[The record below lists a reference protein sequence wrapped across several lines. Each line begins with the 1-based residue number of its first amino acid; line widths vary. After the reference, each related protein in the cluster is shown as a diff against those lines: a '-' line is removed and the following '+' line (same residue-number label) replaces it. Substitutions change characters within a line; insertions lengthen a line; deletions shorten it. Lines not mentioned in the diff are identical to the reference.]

1 MELAPTPSHIYGPT
15 WQRWGDGSWYL
26 PKYTLGWGVLRWL
39 WHYCRQPG
47 GQRAGKNFKPTMEQA
62 RFLLWWYAVDENG
75 RFVYRSG
82 LLRRMKGWGKDPL
95 AAAMA
100 LVELCGPTVF
110 SHWDLDGQPVGTTH
124 AAPWVQVAAVSH
136 DQPLTLDTVVH
147 TGRGDTPL
155 SGIREG
161 DRVFGSDG
169 KLHDVLGVTDVMH
182 QESYRLTFDDGVT
195 VDASANHAW
204 TVEQLNGKRHGFDTV
219 TCSTQGLF
227 DTYQSRR
234 VRIPLVPRE
243 SPDVPLRVS
252 PYLLG
257 YWLGDGNQGNGAIAV
272 GNQDY
277 SEVYSLLEQE
287 ISENCHLV
295 PRKAYGWDVYV
306 KGNSRKHIS
315 FRQDL
320 QVLGVLNNKHV
331 PDEYLNSGTEQRRAL
346 LQGLLDSDGC
356 ATKQGNIQFTNTNW
370 DLVTAVR
377 DLARSLGHKPSIRRH
392 GTSGHIVSW
401 TPVDECALFR
411 IQRKRINQGVMR
423 HPYRRLRSVEP
434 IGTQPVACI
443 SVGSPDR
450 LFQVNGGVLTHNTR
464 NTFTLFPAMA
474 SKELRQEFG
483 LEVHKTIIYA
493 RDGGL
498 IEGVTSSPTALDGKR
513 PTLVIMNEIQ
523 WWLENNQGHDM
534 YNVIEGNVTKSAGGQ
549 ARYLAIFNAHV
560 PGQDSIAEMLH
571 DNYHLVESGQAIDT
585 GILYD
590 ALEAPADTP
599 VSDIPSI
606 LDDPEGH
613 QAGVDKL
620 REGIDIARGDSVWLD
635 LNTIVNAVLDVNNP
649 VSESRRKYLNQINAT
664 EDSWIAPTEW
674 DAVQSDVT
682 LQPKDK
688 ITLGFDGSK
697 TQDTTAIVA
706 CRVEDGAMFL
716 VKLWNPDNYEGEVPR
731 EDVDATV
738 HSLFEKYDVVGFRAD
753 VAEFEAYVDQW
764 GQQYKK
770 KIQIKAAP
778 NAPVAFDM
786 RGQKKQFALDCERF
800 LDAVCE
806 GELTHDGDKLLKSH
820 ITNAHRNPT
829 NYDAISIRKASKD
842 SSRKIDAA
850 VCSVLAFGSRHDY
863 LMSKKN
869 RSKKAR
875 VYG

>member
-15 WQRWGDGSWYL
+15 WQRWEDGSWYL
-26 PKYTLGWGVLRWL
+26 PEYTLGWGVLRWL

-62 RFLLWWYAVDENG
+62 RFLLWWYAVDESG

-95 AAAMA
+95 AAAMS

-124 AAPWVQVAAVSH
+124 AAPWIQVAAVSH
-136 DQPLTLDTVVH
+136 DQ
-147 TGRGDTPL
+147 
-155 SGIREG
+155 
-161 DRVFGSDG
+161 
-169 KLHDVLGVTDVMH
+169 
-182 QESYRLTFDDGVT
+182 
-195 VDASANHAW
+195 
-204 TVEQLNGKRHGFDTV
+204 
-219 TCSTQGLF
+219 
-227 DTYQSRR
+227 
-234 VRIPLVPRE
+234 
-243 SPDVPLRVS
+243 
-252 PYLLG
+252 
-257 YWLGDGNQGNGAIAV
+257 
-272 GNQDY
+272 
-277 SEVYSLLEQE
+277 
-287 ISENCHLV
+287 
-295 PRKAYGWDVYV
+295 
-306 KGNSRKHIS
+306 
-315 FRQDL
+315 
-320 QVLGVLNNKHV
+320 
-331 PDEYLNSGTEQRRAL
+331 
-346 LQGLLDSDGC
+346 
-356 ATKQGNIQFTNTNW
+356 
-370 DLVTAVR
+370 
-377 DLARSLGHKPSIRRH
+377 
-392 GTSGHIVSW
+392 
-401 TPVDECALFR
+401 
-411 IQRKRINQGVMR
+411 
-423 HPYRRLRSVEP
+423 
-434 IGTQPVACI
+434 
-443 SVGSPDR
+443 
-450 LFQVNGGVLTHNTR
+450 TR

-498 IEGVTSSPTALDGKR
+498 IEGVTSSPLALEGKR

-523 WWLENNQGHDM
+523 WWLENNQGYEM
-534 YNVIEGNVTKSAGGQ
+534 YNVIEGNITKSAGGQ

-560 PGQDSIAEMLH
+560 PGQDSVAEMLH

-585 GILYD
+585 GLLYD

-606 LDDPEGH
+606 HDDPEGH
-613 QAGVDKL
+613 QAGVAKL

-635 LNTIVNAVLDVNNP
+635 LDTIINAVLDINNP

-674 DAVQSDVT
+674 DSVQSDVT

-697 TQDTTAIVA
+697 SQDTTAIVA
-706 CRVEDGAMFL
+706 CRVEDGALFL
-716 VKLWNPDNYEGEVPR
+716 IKLWLPEHYGGEVPR
-731 EDVDATV
+731 DDVDATV
-738 HSLFEKYDVVGFRAD
+738 HSMFEKYEVVGFRAD

-770 KIQIKAAP
+770 KIQVKAAP
-778 NAPVAFDM
+778 NAPIAFDM
-786 RGQKKQFALDCERF
+786 RGYKKQFALDCERF
-800 LDAVCE
+800 LDAVYE
-806 GELTHDGDKLLKSH
+806 GELTHDGNKLLKNH